1 MISEGY
7 YFPLTT
13 HQCTLWEQSE
23 WWAVPTS
30 RPGKPENIVVS
41 GDNSSCLRR
50 TVCRRR
56 HQWNIWAS
64 YVPGVGILALK
75 TMGQV
80 TASFFSSVLQ
90 LTLLVLDRKQKGHF
104 TLFLSLRFFFFP
116 LKFSSFFLLF
126 VCLGFV
132 FVDVVIVVW
141 FVRGFFVLFVCLCWC
156 FWLGIAPSLHYLK
169 CSTNVQSW
177 CVFHAH
183 MTSFIIL
190 CWFCFA
196 YWLPLSGG
204 RFLQEKLW
212 AYLLSLIQR
221 K

>member
-116 LKFSSFFLLF
+116 LNFPLFSFYLFVWGLFLLMLLLLF
-126 VCLGFV
+126 GLLGV
-132 FVDVVIVVW
+132 FL
-141 FVRGFFVLFVCLCWC
+141 FCLFVYV
-156 FWLGIAPSLHYLK
+156 G
-169 CSTNVQSW
+169 
-177 CVFHAH
+177 VF
-183 MTSFIIL
+183 
-190 CWFCFA
+190 
-196 YWLPLSGG
+196 G
-204 RFLQEKLW
+204 
-212 AYLLSLIQR
+212 
-221 K
+221 